1 MSISSGS
8 YKPGRIA
15 WFSCVL
21 CGVTQTLAI
30 LSARCA
36 FQDKNTFYV
45 YARTKQNSAFTV
57 PIMRLLFALATL
69 WLNRIMWAYK
79 MDSIMSIGAGY
90 TIFGALLANCAS
102 GFLVEHWY
110 FDWRMNYLNY

>member
-1 MSISSGS
+1 
-8 YKPGRIA
+8 
-15 WFSCVL
+15 
-21 CGVTQTLAI
+21 
-30 LSARCA
+30 
-36 FQDKNTFYV
+36 
-45 YARTKQNSAFTV
+45 
-57 PIMRLLFALATL
+57 
-69 WLNRIMWAYK
+69 MWAYK